1 MPYRFNPPPG
11 WPAPPQGWSPGTD
24 WQPDPSWPAPPEGWS
39 LWIEDAPSKKTLKR
53 AANAKTRD
61 VATNLVTNDS
71 RAPGGGDEL
80 WRSQS
85 KAMVGPSAGRYRLT
99 TMMLFFEKGVLS
111 TKAQQIPIAD
121 VWDVDVRQSMTQK
134 ARGVG
139 DVILHVA
146 RPQGRELVVLED
158 IPDFREAQILINQT
172 SHQARM
178 RLQERQ
184 ATLQNTHRYEH
195 VQPGAPLPPI
205 GAPQL
210 PPPPPAPKPTQ
221 PALET
226 VYVPLALE
234 AAADPVEQLRRLRQV
249 RDQDL
254 ITDSEYEAKKRDILE
269 RM

>member
-1 MPYRFNPPPG
+1 V
-11 WPAPPQGWSPGTD
+11 
-24 WQPDPSWPAPPEGWS
+24 
-39 LWIEDAPSKKTLKR
+39 LSKGALKQ
-53 AANAKTRD
+53 AANAKARD
-61 VATNLVTNDS
+61 VATNLIANDS
-71 RAPGGGDEL
+71 QASGGGDEL

-121 VWDVDVRQSMTQK
+121 VWDVDVKQSMTQK

-158 IPDFREAQILINQT
+158 IPDFREAQTLINQT
-172 SHQARM
+172 SHRARM
-178 RLQERQ
+178 RIQERQ

-205 GAPQL
+205 GGSHL
-210 PPPPPAPKPTQ
+210 PPPPPAPGPTEA
-221 PALET
+221 ALET
-226 VYVPLALE
+226 VYVPLSLN
-234 AAADPVEQLRRLRQV
+234 AAADPVEQLRRLRQM
-249 RDQDL
+249 RDLDL
-254 ITDSEYEAKKRDILE
+254 ITDSEYETKKSEILD